1 MGMVIILIP
10 LLIYLIAALAV
21 KKGEIKNPDD
31 YFIAYKNVGT
41 TPFANSSIAY
51 GFQVATV
58 YPFIVWAA
66 TGSISLALAN
76 SFFWGVGILVFSF
89 VIPKLKDF
97 IGTDKTLH

>member
-1 MGMVIILIP
+1 MIIILIP
-10 LLIYLIAALAV
+10 LLIYLASELALKKV
-21 KKGEIKNPDD
+21 KIKHPDE

-76 SFFWGVGILVFSF
+76 SFF
-89 VIPKLKDF
+89 
-97 IGTDKTLH
+97 